1 MKLPELKN
9 RLKNKYIVR
18 VVAGVLTIA
27 LVGGGVGTYT
37 VKAEKNDAAA
47 DRGKP
52 TRFSHA
58 TVGYK
63 QYWNACLSKNCS

>member
-27 LVGGGVGTYT
+27 LVGGGVGTT
-37 VKAEKNDAAA
+37 LGACDL
-47 DRGKP
+47 
-52 TRFSHA
+52 RFEGFFSDFA
-58 TVGYK
+58 G
-63 QYWNACLSKNCS
+63 